1 MGAIKQMLIEQM
13 EKDGEEYTD
22 EYGGFMDNDEPDF
35 DECMED
41 QLIERQIDE
50 ELQTLLEL
58 EADLKGHQKALYNR
72 MIGMKV
78 AKNMAKDRISLIK
91 SILGGHKNG

>member
-1 MGAIKQMLIEQM
+1 MGAIKNKML
-13 EKDGEEYTD
+13 EEMDDEDHTD
-22 EYGGFMDNDEPDF
+22 EYGGFMDNDETDF
-35 DECMED
+35 EECMED

-58 EADLKGHQKALYNR
+58 EADLKGHQRALYNR